1 MLRFECEDKRGAVII
16 TSISHHLGT
25 AIKECLP
32 RRSAQQGML
41 PGATS
46 LARSLCSGQSTHF
59 SPNNRMGT
67 GGGSFQSSSVALGRL
82 RQTLR
87 VLQPGLVGEK
97 SGPISRASA
106 AAMSTA
112 ATGAEG
118 GYMLP
123 SPAIAA
129 IVDAPPEPTLSFS
142 PNRELIMQL
151 ARPPVNPPISELAR
165 PELKLAG
172 STPGW
177 ACSREGGKGYSYPS
191 ISFLNL

>member
-1 MLRFECEDKRGAVII
+1 M
-16 TSISHHLGT
+16 
-25 AIKECLP
+25 
-32 RRSAQQGML
+32 
-41 PGATS
+41 
-46 LARSLCSGQSTHF
+46 
-59 SPNNRMGT
+59 
-67 GGGSFQSSSVALGRL
+67 QSSSVALGRL

-87 VLQPGLVGEK
+87 VLQPGLAGEQ
-97 SGPISRASA
+97 SGPISRATA

-129 IVDAPPEPTLSFS
+129 IVDAPPEPMLSFS
-142 PNRELIMQL
+142 PNREQIMQL

-172 STPGW
+172 STRVWAFSRGW
-177 ACSREGGKGYSYPS
+177 KRGKG
-191 ISFLNL
+191 